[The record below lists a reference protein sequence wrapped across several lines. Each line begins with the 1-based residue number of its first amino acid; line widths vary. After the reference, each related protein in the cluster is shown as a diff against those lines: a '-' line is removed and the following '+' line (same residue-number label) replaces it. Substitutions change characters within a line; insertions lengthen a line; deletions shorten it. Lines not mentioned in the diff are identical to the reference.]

1 MQELILSDIKGVI
14 YLLHNPSFP
23 EYVNIGYAKDIEQRL
38 LQLNRSETIPFAFRV
53 YATYDVVTPLS
64 DLILHD
70 LIDGLNHDLRAIE
83 TFNGKK
89 RTREFYEMTPEYA
102 YNILSSIAKLSG
114 TESRLKRIK
123 PEGHEVEDIKMAEEA
138 EKAYRR
144 GPFTFSSVGIN
155 PGEIISFV
163 PDLSITATVVDDK
176 HIRIGETVTSL
187 SGAAKSILHKN
198 ALQGPKYWS
207 YKGRVLDDIR
217 TEKENC
223 NQY

>member
-1 MQELILSDIKGVI
+1 MSEIKGVI
-14 YLLHNPSFP
+14 YILTNPSFP
-23 EYVNIGYAKDIEQRL
+23 EYVKIGYAKDIEQRL

-70 LIDGLNHDLRAIE
+70 LIDGLNPDLRAIE

-123 PEGHEVEDIKMAEEA
+123 PEGHEVEDIKIAEEA

-163 PDLSITATVVDDK
+163 PDCSITATVVDDK
-176 HIRIGETVTSL
+176 HTRIGLTATTL
-187 SGAAKSILHKN
+187 SGAAKTILHKN
-198 ALQGPKYWS
+198 TLQPPK
-207 YKGRVLDDIR
+207 
-217 TEKENC
+217 
-223 NQY
+223 

>member
-1 MQELILSDIKGVI
+1 MSEIKGVI
-14 YLLHNPSFP
+14 YILTNPSFP
-23 EYVNIGYAKDIEQRL
+23 EYVKIGYAKDIEQRL

-70 LIDGLNHDLRAIE
+70 LIDGLNPDLRAIE

-163 PDLSITATVVDDK
+163 PDCSITATVVDDK
-176 HIRIGETVTSL
+176 HIRVGETVTSL

-207 YKGRVLDDIR
+207 YNGRILDDIR
-217 TEKENC
+217 TEKENGGF
-223 NQY
+223 

>member
-1 MQELILSDIKGVI
+1 MSEIKGVI
-14 YLLHNPSFP
+14 YILTNPSFP
-23 EYVNIGYAKDIEQRL
+23 EYVKIGYAKDIEQRL

-70 LIDGLNHDLRAIE
+70 LIDGLNPDLRAIE

-138 EKAYRR
+138 EKSYRR

-207 YKGRVLDDIR
+207 YNGRILDDIR
-217 TEKENC
+217 TEKENGGF
-223 NQY
+223 

>member
-1 MQELILSDIKGVI
+1 MSEIKGVI
-14 YLLHNPSFP
+14 YILTNPSFP
-23 EYVNIGYAKDIEQRL
+23 EYVKIGYAKDIEQRL

-70 LIDGLNHDLRAIE
+70 LIDGLNPDLRAIE

-144 GPFTFSSVGIN
+144 GPFTFSSVGID

-198 ALQGPKYWS
+198 ALSGPKYWS
-207 YKGRVLDDIR
+207 YKGRILDDIR
-217 TEKENC
+217 TEKENGGC
-223 NQY
+223 

>member
-1 MQELILSDIKGVI
+1 MSEIKGVI
-14 YLLHNPSFP
+14 YILTNPSFP
-23 EYVNIGYAKDIEQRL
+23 EYVKIGYAKDIEQRL

-70 LIDGLNHDLRAIE
+70 LIDGLNPDLRAIE

-207 YKGRVLDDIR
+207 YNGKILDDIR

-223 NQY
+223 

>member
-1 MQELILSDIKGVI
+1 MGEIKGVI
-14 YLLHNPSFP
+14 YILTNPSFP
-23 EYVNIGYAKDIEQRL
+23 EYVKIGYAKDIEQRL

-70 LIDGLNHDLRAIE
+70 LIDGLNPDLRAIE

-123 PEGHEVEDIKMAEEA
+123 PEGHEVEDIKKAEEA
-138 EKAYRR
+138 EKDYRR

-163 PDLSITATVVDDK
+163 PDCSITATVVDDK

-207 YKGRVLDDIR
+207 YKSRILDNIR
-217 TEKENC
+217 TEKENGGF
-223 NQY
+223 

>member
-1 MQELILSDIKGVI
+1 MSEIKGVI
-14 YLLHNPSFP
+14 YILTNPSFP
-23 EYVNIGYAKDIEQRL
+23 EYVKIGYAKDIEQRL

-53 YATYDVVTPLS
+53 YATYDVVAPLS

-70 LIDGLNHDLRAIE
+70 LIDGLNPDLRAIE

-155 PGEIISFV
+155 PGEIIIFV
-163 PDLSITATVVDDK
+163 PDCSITATVVDDK

-207 YKGRVLDDIR
+207 YNGKILDDIR
-217 TEKENC
+217 TEKENGGF
-223 NQY
+223 

>member
-1 MQELILSDIKGVI
+1 MSEIKGVI
-14 YLLHNPSFP
+14 YILTNPSFP
-23 EYVNIGYAKDIEQRL
+23 EYVKIGYAKDIEQRL

-70 LIDGLNHDLRAIE
+70 LIDGLNPDLRAIE

-198 ALQGPKYWS
+198 ALQGPKFWS
-207 YKGRVLDDIR
+207 YNGRILDDIR
-217 TEKENC
+217 T
-223 NQY
+223 

>member
-1 MQELILSDIKGVI
+1 MSEIKGVI
-14 YLLHNPSFP
+14 YILTNPSFP
-23 EYVNIGYAKDIEQRL
+23 EYVKIGYAKDIEQSL

-70 LIDGLNHDLRAIE
+70 LIDGLNPDLRAIE

-207 YKGRVLDDIR
+207 YKGRILDDIR
-217 TEKENC
+217 TEKENGGF
-223 NQY
+223 

>member
-1 MQELILSDIKGVI
+1 MSEIKGVI
-14 YLLHNPSFP
+14 YILTNPSFP
-23 EYVNIGYAKDIEQRL
+23 EYVKIGYAKDIEQRL

-70 LIDGLNHDLRAIE
+70 LIDGLNPDLRAIE

-163 PDLSITATVVDDK
+163 SDLSITATVVDDK
-176 HIRIGETVTSL
+176 HIQLGDTVTSL

-207 YKGRVLDDIR
+207 YNGKILDDIR
-217 TEKENC
+217 TEKENGGF
-223 NQY
+223 

>member
-1 MQELILSDIKGVI
+1 MSEIKGVI
-14 YLLHNPSFP
+14 YILTNPSFP
-23 EYVNIGYAKDIEQRL
+23 EYVKIGYAKDIEQRL

-70 LIDGLNHDLRAIE
+70 LIDGLNPDLRAIE

-89 RTREFYEMTPEYA
+89 RTKEFYEMTPEYA

-163 PDLSITATVVDDK
+163 PDCSITATVVDDK

-187 SGAAKSILHKN
+187 SGAAKSILNKN

-207 YKGRVLDDIR
+207 YNGKILDDIR
-217 TEKENC
+217 TEKENGGF
-223 NQY
+223 

>member
-1 MQELILSDIKGVI
+1 MSEIKGVI
-14 YLLHNPSFP
+14 YILTNPSFP
-23 EYVNIGYAKDIEQRL
+23 EYVKIGYAKDIEQRL

-70 LIDGLNHDLRAIE
+70 LIDGLNPDLRAIE

-123 PEGHEVEDIKMAEEA
+123 PEGHEVEDIKIAEEA

-198 ALQGPKYWS
+198 ALSGPKYWS
-207 YKGRVLDDIR
+207 YNGRILDDIR
-217 TEKENC
+217 TEKENGGF
-223 NQY
+223 

>member
-1 MQELILSDIKGVI
+1 MSEIKGVI
-14 YLLHNPSFP
+14 YILTNPSFP
-23 EYVNIGYAKDIEQRL
+23 EYVKIGYAKDIEQRL

-70 LIDGLNHDLRAIE
+70 LIDGLNPDLRAIE

-144 GPFTFSSVGIN
+144 GPFTFSSVGID

-207 YKGRVLDDIR
+207 YNGRILDDIR

-223 NQY
+223 N

>member
-1 MQELILSDIKGVI
+1 MSEIKGVI
-14 YLLHNPSFP
+14 YILTNPSFP
-23 EYVNIGYAKDIEQRL
+23 EYVKIGYAKDIEQRL

-70 LIDGLNHDLRAIE
+70 LIDGLNPDLRAIE

-123 PEGHEVEDIKMAEEA
+123 PEGHEVEDIKIAEEA

-163 PDLSITATVVDDK
+163 PDLSITASVVDDK

-207 YKGRVLDDIR
+207 YKGRILDDIR
-217 TEKENC
+217 TEKENGGF
-223 NQY
+223 

>member
-1 MQELILSDIKGVI
+1 MSEIKGVI
-14 YLLHNPSFP
+14 YILTNPSFP
-23 EYVNIGYAKDIEQRL
+23 EYVKIGYAKHIEQRL

-70 LIDGLNHDLRAIE
+70 LIDGLNPDLRAIE

-155 PGEIISFV
+155 PGEIIIFV
-163 PDLSITATVVDDK
+163 PDCSITATVVDDK

-198 ALQGPKYWS
+198 ALQGPKFWS
-207 YKGRVLDDIR
+207 YNGRILDDIR
-217 TEKENC
+217 TEKENGGF
-223 NQY
+223 

>member
-1 MQELILSDIKGVI
+1 MSEIKGVI
-14 YLLHNPSFP
+14 YILTNPSFP
-23 EYVNIGYAKDIEQRL
+23 EYVKIGYAKDIEQRL

-70 LIDGLNHDLRAIE
+70 LIDGLNPDLRAIE

-163 PDLSITATVVDDK
+163 PDCSITATVVDDK

-207 YKGRVLDDIR
+207 YNGKILDDIR
-217 TEKENC
+217 TEKENGGF
-223 NQY
+223 

>member
-1 MQELILSDIKGVI
+1 MSEIKGVI
-14 YLLHNPSFP
+14 YILTNPSFP
-23 EYVNIGYAKDIEQRL
+23 EYVKIGYAKDIEQRL

-70 LIDGLNHDLRAIE
+70 LIDGLNPDLRAIE

-144 GPFTFSSVGIN
+144 GPFTFSSVGIK

-207 YKGRVLDDIR
+207 YKGRILDDIR
-217 TEKENC
+217 TEKENGGF
-223 NQY
+223 

>member
-1 MQELILSDIKGVI
+1 MQEKQGVI
-14 YLLHNPSFP
+14 YILTNPSFP
-23 EYVNIGYAKDIEQRL
+23 EYVKIGYAKDIEQRL

-70 LIDGLNHDLRAIE
+70 LIDGLNPDLRAIE

-123 PEGHEVEDIKMAEEA
+123 PEGHEVEDIKIAEEA

-207 YKGRVLDDIR
+207 YNGKILDDIR
-217 TEKENC
+217 TEKENGGF
-223 NQY
+223 

>member
-1 MQELILSDIKGVI
+1 MSEIKGVI
-14 YLLHNPSFP
+14 YILTNPSFP
-23 EYVNIGYAKDIEQRL
+23 EYVKIGYAKDIEQRL

-70 LIDGLNHDLRAIE
+70 LIDGLNPDLRAIE

-207 YKGRVLDDIR
+207 YNGKILDDIR
-217 TEKENC
+217 TEKENGGC
-223 NQY
+223 

>member
-1 MQELILSDIKGVI
+1 MSEIKGVI
-14 YLLHNPSFP
+14 YILTNPSFP
-23 EYVNIGYAKDIEQRL
+23 EYVKIGYAKDIEQRL

-70 LIDGLNHDLRAIE
+70 LIDGLNPDLRAIE

-123 PEGHEVEDIKMAEEA
+123 PEGHEVEDIKIAEEA

-198 ALQGPKYWS
+198 ALQGPKFWS
-207 YKGRVLDDIR
+207 YNGRILDDIR
-217 TEKENC
+217 TEKENGGF
-223 NQY
+223 

>member
-1 MQELILSDIKGVI
+1 MSEIKGVI
-14 YLLHNPSFP
+14 YILTNPSFP
-23 EYVNIGYAKDIEQRL
+23 EYVKIGYAKDIEQRL

-70 LIDGLNHDLRAIE
+70 LIDGLNPDLRAIE

-163 PDLSITATVVDDK
+163 PDCSITATVVDDK

-198 ALQGPKYWS
+198 ALQGPKYWT
-207 YKGRVLDDIR
+207 YKGKILDDIS
-217 TEKENC
+217 TEKENGGC
-223 NQY
+223 

>member
-1 MQELILSDIKGVI
+1 MSEIKGVI
-14 YLLHNPSFP
+14 YILTNPSFP
-23 EYVNIGYAKDIEQRL
+23 EYVKIGYAKDIEQRL

-70 LIDGLNHDLRAIE
+70 LIDGLNPDLRAIE

-123 PEGHEVEDIKMAEEA
+123 PEGHEVEDMKIAEEA

-207 YKGRVLDDIR
+207 YNGRILDDIR
-217 TEKENC
+217 TEKENGGF
-223 NQY
+223 

>member
-1 MQELILSDIKGVI
+1 MSEIKGVI
-14 YLLHNPSFP
+14 YILTNPSFP
-23 EYVNIGYAKDIEQRL
+23 EYVKIGYAKDIEQRL

-70 LIDGLNHDLRAIE
+70 LIDGLNPDLRAIE

-163 PDLSITATVVDDK
+163 LDLSITATVVDDK

-207 YKGRVLDDIR
+207 YNGRILDDIR
-217 TEKENC
+217 TEKENGGF
-223 NQY
+223 

>member
-1 MQELILSDIKGVI
+1 MSEIKGVI
-14 YLLHNPSFP
+14 YILTNPSFP
-23 EYVNIGYAKDIEQRL
+23 EYVKIGYAKDIEQRL
-38 LQLNRSETIPFAFRV
+38 LQVNRSETIPFAFRV

-70 LIDGLNHDLRAIE
+70 LIDGLNPDLRAIE

-207 YKGRVLDDIR
+207 YKGRILDDIR

-223 NQY
+223 N

>member
-1 MQELILSDIKGVI
+1 MSEIKGVI
-14 YLLHNPSFP
+14 YILTNPSFP
-23 EYVNIGYAKDIEQRL
+23 EYVKIGYAKDIEQRL

-70 LIDGLNHDLRAIE
+70 LIDGLNPDLRAIE

-123 PEGHEVEDIKMAEEA
+123 PEGHEVEDIKIAEEA

-207 YKGRVLDDIR
+207 YKGRILDDIR
-217 TEKENC
+217 TEKENGGF
-223 NQY
+223 

>member
-1 MQELILSDIKGVI
+1 MSEIKGVI
-14 YLLHNPSFP
+14 YILTNPSFP
-23 EYVNIGYAKDIEQRL
+23 EYVKIGYAKDIEQRL

-70 LIDGLNHDLRAIE
+70 LIDGLNPDLRAIE

-123 PEGHEVEDIKMAEEA
+123 PEGHEVEDIKIAEEA

-163 PDLSITATVVDDK
+163 PDCSITATVVDDK

-187 SGAAKSILHKN
+187 SGAAKSILNKN

-207 YKGRVLDDIR
+207 YNGKILDDIR
-217 TEKENC
+217 TEKENGGF
-223 NQY
+223 

>member
-1 MQELILSDIKGVI
+1 MSEIKGVI
-14 YLLHNPSFP
+14 YILTNPSFP
-23 EYVNIGYAKDIEQRL
+23 EYVKIGYAKDIEQRL

-53 YATYDVVTPLS
+53 YATYDVVAPLS

-70 LIDGLNHDLRAIE
+70 LIDGLNPDLRAIE

-102 YNILSSIAKLSG
+102 YNILSSIAKMSG

-207 YKGRVLDDIR
+207 YNGKILDDIR
-217 TEKENC
+217 TEKENGGC
-223 NQY
+223 

>member
-1 MQELILSDIKGVI
+1 MSEIKGVI
-14 YLLHNPSFP
+14 YILTNPSFP
-23 EYVNIGYAKDIEQRL
+23 EYVKIGYAKDIEQRL

-70 LIDGLNHDLRAIE
+70 LIDGLNPDLRAIE

-198 ALQGPKYWS
+198 ALQGPKFWS
-207 YKGRVLDDIR
+207 YNGRILDDIR

-223 NQY
+223 N

>member
-1 MQELILSDIKGVI
+1 MSEIKGVI
-14 YLLHNPSFP
+14 YILTNPSFP
-23 EYVNIGYAKDIEQRL
+23 EYVKIGYAKDIEQRL

-70 LIDGLNHDLRAIE
+70 LIDGLNPDLRAIE

-198 ALQGPKYWS
+198 ALQGPKFWS
-207 YKGRVLDDIR
+207 YNGRILDDIR

-223 NQY
+223 